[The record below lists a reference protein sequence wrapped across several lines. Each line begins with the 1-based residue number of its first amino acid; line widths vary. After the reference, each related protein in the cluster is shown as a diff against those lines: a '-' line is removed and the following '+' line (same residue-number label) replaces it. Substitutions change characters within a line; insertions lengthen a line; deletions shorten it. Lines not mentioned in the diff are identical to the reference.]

1 MSHNPAQIIR
11 NITAN
16 YNTIAKDW
24 DISRYRPS
32 PIKIKLLKAVKKG
45 MIVGDI
51 GCGNGLI
58 IPEVLKNGAKK
69 YFGLDISSGLIKIAK
84 NKYATEIKKGKA
96 ELQVGNAL
104 KLPYKNNK
112 FDVIF
117 SFAVMHHLPGQENHL
132 KFLQEINRVLKPGG
146 KAVIINWNLLNKKTS
161 DKFQIK
167 EKLVQTKKE
176 GYNERDVFV
185 TWKATPGL
193 DVQRFIHIFISE
205 ELKFLA
211 KRAKFKKIKIESYGQ
226 FGKKEKNGEELVTTL
241 IK

>member
-1 MSHNPAQIIR
+1 MVNSSQIIR

-24 DISRYRPS
+24 DVSRYRPS

-84 NKYATEIKKGKA
+84 NKYTAEIKKGIV
-96 ELQVGNAL
+96 ELKVGNAL
-104 KLPYKNNK
+104 KLPYGNNK

-117 SFAVMHHLPGQENHL
+117 SFAVMHHLPDQENHL
-132 KFLQEINRVLKPGG
+132 KFLREINRVLKPGG

-167 EKLVQTKKE
+167 EKLVKTKKE

-185 TWKATPGL
+185 GWKATPGK
-193 DVQRFIHIFISE
+193 DIKRFIHIFIPE
-205 ELKFLA
+205 EIKTLA
-211 KRAKFKKIKIESYGQ
+211 RQIKFKKIRNEYFGQ
-226 FGKKEKNGEELVTTL
+226 LGKKEKNGEELVTTL